1 MKIASRSLP
10 AYAAVLCAVVAG
22 VSSLPALPG
31 ILRLFPA
38 VFLAAAFALALIAVC
53 LGAMSDK
60 VAGAA
65 LIVGLYWAVMTT
77 ASLGKVGLFL
87 AASGAWFWLGA
98 PLTIAAGAFAFY
110 LRKE

>member
-1 MKIASRSLP
+1 MKISSRSIP
-10 AYAAVLCAVVAG
+10 ACAGVLCAVVAG
-22 VSSLPALPG
+22 LSSLPALPG

-38 VFLAAAFALALIAVC
+38 VFLAAAFAFALIAVC

-65 LIVGLYWAVMTT
+65 LIVGLYWAIMTT

-98 PLTIAAGAFAFY
+98 PLTLAAGAFAFY